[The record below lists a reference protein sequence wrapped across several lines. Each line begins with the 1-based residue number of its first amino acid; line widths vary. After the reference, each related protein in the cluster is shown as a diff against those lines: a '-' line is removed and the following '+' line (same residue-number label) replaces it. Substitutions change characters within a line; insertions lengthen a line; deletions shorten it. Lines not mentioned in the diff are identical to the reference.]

1 MSLRQN
7 IGQGLVSADQV
18 FLDGYGVL
26 DLEEDDGS
34 SAQERE
40 GEETPVR
47 GILSHEGDLTGIEG
61 PHHCGTRGLNTLVE
75 TDVVG

>member
-7 IGQGLVSADQV
+7 IGQGLVGAGQV
-18 FLDGYGVL
+18 LLDGDGVL
-26 DLEEDDGS
+26 DLEEDHGS

-47 GILSHEGDLTGIEG
+47 GVLGHEGDLAGIEG
-61 PHHCGTRGLNTLVE
+61 PHHCGTRGLDTLVE